1 MNFLKIIVKLVKT
14 KEFSIFLGL
23 VFLCLLLSLTTTTFL
38 TRFNMAIVIRQVSF
52 IAIVALGQTLVLL
65 TGGIDLSV
73 GSIAG
78 LSSIL
83 GTLLMTSAGI
93 DPFLSTFLGIGTGF
107 IFGLINGLFIAKLRL
122 NAFIVTLAFGE
133 AFAGMIL
140 VITKGYPVLNLPAAF
155 TYLGQGMVGSFPVPV
170 IIMTVLAIIMIIILH
185 NTPFGRNIYAIGGNR
200 EAAALVGIKVENTI
214 MIVYALSGT
223 LSALAGLLLTSRMN
237 AGQPTI
243 GSSWVMPS
251 VTAAIIGGTSLSGGE
266 GTIIG
271 TIIGAIFM
279 GVLANGIVLLKISS
293 YWERVIVGVVVILA
307 IVIDLLRHRKRPK
320 M

>member
-1 MNFLKIIVKLVKT
+1 MFSNSILKLVKT

-23 VFLCLLLSLTTTTFL
+23 AFLCLLLGLTTDTFL
-38 TRFNMAIVIRQVSF
+38 TRYNMAIVIRQVSF
-52 IAIVALGQTLVLL
+52 IGLVALGQTLVLL

-93 DPFLSTFLGIGTGF
+93 NPFVSTFLGIAIGF
-107 IFGLINGLFIAKLRL
+107 CFGLINGFFIAKLRL

-133 AFAGMIL
+133 TFAGLIL
-140 VITKGYPVLNLPAAF
+140 VITRGYPVLHLPAAF
-155 TYLGQGMVGSFPVPV
+155 KVLGQGMIGPFPVPV
-170 IIMTVLAIIMIIILH
+170 IIMVVIAVIMIILLH

-200 EAAALVGIKVENTI
+200 EAAALVGIKVENTV
-214 MIVYALSGT
+214 MIVYALSGMF
-223 LSALAGLLLTSRMN
+223 SALSGLLLTSRMN

-271 TIIGAIFM
+271 TIIGAVFM
-279 GVLANGIVLLKISS
+279 GVLANGIVLLKISP
-293 YWERVIVGVVVILA
+293 YWERVIVGTVVILA
-307 IVIDLLRHRKRPK
+307 IVIDLLRHRKRIK